1 MKKNKNILIVE
12 DEAVIAIEL
21 KAKLLHIGHSV
32 SEICASGAEALKCME
47 TSQSDLVLMDIQLNG
62 EMDGI
67 ETAELIRRKYNIPI
81 IYMTAHSEGMT
92 IERAKI
98 TEPYGYLLKPVNP
111 LELQIAVEVA
121 LYKSGIDR
129 EKARLTKKLQEALEK
144 VKLLSG
150 MIPICASCKQIRNDK
165 GYWEQIEV
173 YIREH
178 SEAEFSHGICPD
190 CGMKLYP
197 NQWEKIMEKQGK

>member
-1 MKKNKNILIVE
+1 
-12 DEAVIAIEL
+12 
-21 KAKLLHIGHSV
+21 
-32 SEICASGAEALKCME
+32 
-47 TSQSDLVLMDIQLNG
+47 
-62 EMDGI
+62 
-67 ETAELIRRKYNIPI
+67 
-81 IYMTAHSEGMT
+81 MTAHSEGMT